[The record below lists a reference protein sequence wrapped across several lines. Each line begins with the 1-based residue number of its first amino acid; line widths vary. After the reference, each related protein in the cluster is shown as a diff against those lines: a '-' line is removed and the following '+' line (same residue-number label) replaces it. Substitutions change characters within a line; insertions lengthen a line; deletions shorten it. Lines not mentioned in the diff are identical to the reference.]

1 MHTFIPEL
9 EDFIQ
14 SGAVLNHKS
23 QMTWCLMHFQSVRCR
38 KQRRC
43 EEGLAEMTLA
53 WSVTGTF
60 TKVIEILNS
69 WADFVCFRDG
79 SAWGAAN
86 DIGII
91 LDADIAQRLL

>member
-1 MHTFIPEL
+1 
-9 EDFIQ
+9 
-14 SGAVLNHKS
+14 
-23 QMTWCLMHFQSVRCR
+23 
-38 KQRRC
+38 
-43 EEGLAEMTLA
+43 MTLA

-91 LDADIAQRLL
+91 MDADIAQRLL